1 MYHSI
6 HYGKN
11 NMGSY
16 ASQLSSKQ
24 RWQLVQYIRL
34 LQPKPEKATA
44 AAPAPAKDSA
54 MAKK

>member
-1 MYHSI
+1 
-6 HYGKN
+6 
-11 NMGSY
+11 MGSY